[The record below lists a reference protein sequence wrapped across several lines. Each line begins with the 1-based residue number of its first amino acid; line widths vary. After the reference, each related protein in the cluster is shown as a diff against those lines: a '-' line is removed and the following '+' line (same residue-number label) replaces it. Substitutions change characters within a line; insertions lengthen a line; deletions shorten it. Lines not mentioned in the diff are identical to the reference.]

1 MPEFD
6 FAIAE
11 RISIHAPRT
20 GSDVPCWIHPQ
31 QQYDFNPRS
40 PHGERRSEDDVLHPA
55 SVFQSTLPARG
66 ATAVN
71 LMTRKRY
78 IISIHAPRTGRD
90 GRQLCGRVRRG
101 YFNPRSPHG
110 ERRCP
115 ALRPIRRRHFNPR
128 SPHGERRG
136 IPYITN
142 CRAFSIS
149 IHAPRT
155 GSDSQA
161 RREEARREI
170 SIHAPRTGSDRG
182 GFLRR
187 CLVTISIHAP
197 RTGSDAG
204 WTMTTTSTR
213 NFNPRSPHGERR
225 GCAPAQGRQRAISIH
240 APRTG
245 SDAWMCW
252 KAAH

>member
-1 MPEFD
+1 MICPKGLP
-6 FAIAE
+6 APL
-11 RISIHAPRT
+11 ISIHAPRT
-20 GSDVPCWIHPQ
+20 GSDPTPAMNSWKAAYFNPRSPHGERRTSTERGDAIGRISIYAPRTGSDRCAVRRKTAAT
-31 QQYDFNPRS
+31 YFNPRS

-128 SPHGERRG
+128 SPHGERPAYTFR
-136 IPYITN
+136 
-142 CRAFSIS
+142 CWL
-149 IHAPRT
+149 
-155 GSDSQA
+155 
-161 RREEARREI
+161 
-170 SIHAPRTGSDRG
+170 
-182 GFLRR
+182 LR
-187 CLVTISIHAP
+187 L
-197 RTGSDAG
+197 D
-204 WTMTTTSTR
+204 
-213 NFNPRSPHGERR
+213 FNPRSPHGERQ
-225 GCAPAQGRQRAISIH
+225 CQPS
-240 APRTG
+240 PV
-245 SDAWMCW
+245 
-252 KAAH
+252 